1 MSKNKHQHESAGSM
15 LLEDNQDSKDFFEY
29 SKYASEFDAYEVR
42 NAIVDHI
49 HDILDDRLCLDCEIW

>member
-1 MSKNKHQHESAGSM
+1 M

-49 HDILDDRLCLDCEIW
+49 HDILDDKICLDCGIW